1 MVKKI
6 LVIVGSLRKNSFN
19 HQLAQKVQELA
30 GDKAEFSFLDYS
42 KVPVFN
48 QDLENPVLPEITRIR
63 EEILAADAIWIFS
76 PTYNFSIP
84 GPVKNLLDWVSRSLD
99 LTNPSGVSALH
110 EKVVTV
116 SSVAN
121 GGQEQLFKLYQ
132 ALLPFMRMTVRG
144 DFTAVKVNP
153 EAWTTGSLLVDEE
166 VESNLTKQLKAL
178 LQD

>member
-84 GPVKNLLDWVSRSLD
+84 YIS
-99 LTNPSGVSALH
+99 
-110 EKVVTV
+110 
-116 SSVAN
+116 
-121 GGQEQLFKLYQ
+121 
-132 ALLPFMRMTVRG
+132 
-144 DFTAVKVNP
+144 
-153 EAWTTGSLLVDEE
+153 TT
-166 VESNLTKQLKAL
+166 
-178 LQD
+178 